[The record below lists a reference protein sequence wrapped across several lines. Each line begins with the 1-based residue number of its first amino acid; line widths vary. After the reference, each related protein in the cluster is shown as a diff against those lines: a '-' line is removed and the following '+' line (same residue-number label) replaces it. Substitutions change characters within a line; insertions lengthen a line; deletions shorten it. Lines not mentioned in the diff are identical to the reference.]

1 MVAKTNSFGP
11 LFKKYRLR
19 SGFATIREF
28 ADALAEKG
36 FVFDESLFSHWQK
49 NSRLPKERKLLL
61 TTLKIFIEKE
71 GVSSTK
77 EINVFLESVGQ
88 GYLTEQESAEI
99 TTQRTSFFPEK
110 ISIKKILK
118 FFISTAKS
126 KRIVRT
132 GWKMKKIK
140 NPESVAEHS
149 FQLSVMAMIFA
160 DQFNLDKEKLIKMAI
175 LHDLG
180 EVVTGDVV

>member
-61 TTLKIFIEKE
+61 TTLKIFIEK
-71 GVSSTK
+71 
-77 EINVFLESVGQ
+77 
-88 GYLTEQESAEI
+88 
-99 TTQRTSFFPEK
+99 
-110 ISIKKILK
+110 
-118 FFISTAKS
+118 
-126 KRIVRT
+126 
-132 GWKMKKIK
+132 
-140 NPESVAEHS
+140 
-149 FQLSVMAMIFA
+149 
-160 DQFNLDKEKLIKMAI
+160 
-175 LHDLG
+175 
-180 EVVTGDVV
+180 